1 MTFLFFSIQR
11 RSNIEE
17 TKIMSNSLSLR
28 DLDKD
33 ESLNWIDD
41 TVPVN
46 YINITDWNSFGW
58 GKIYGTM
65 NKNTGAYKMKGSLT
79 ATHRGICGRAG
90 ECSK

>member
-1 MTFLFFSIQR
+1 
-11 RSNIEE
+11 
-17 TKIMSNSLSLR
+17 MSNSLSLR